1 MCPARNRLT
10 ILPLTT
16 VNVLE
21 IVHQDGDKGQG
32 VGGERTLSFFGMS
45 RIKTVPK
52 ENIVHSLKSLSFIF

>member
-10 ILPLTT
+10 TLPLTT

-21 IVHQDGDKGQG
+21 RVHQDGDKGQE
-32 VGGERTLSFFGMS
+32 VGERTLSFFGMS
-45 RIKTVPK
+45 KIKMVPK